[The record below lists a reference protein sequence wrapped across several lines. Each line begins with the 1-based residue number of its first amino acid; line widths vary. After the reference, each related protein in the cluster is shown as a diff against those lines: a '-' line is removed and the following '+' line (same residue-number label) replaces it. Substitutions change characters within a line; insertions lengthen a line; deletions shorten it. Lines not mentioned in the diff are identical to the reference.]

1 MWKPEDPSEG
11 SWALWMNNSCQRYLM
26 RELWQKAEIEP
37 TIFVCI
43 DCEHRD
49 TKICELGLT
58 IQKKEEEPICRN
70 IVVNTNFRNKEYPRP
85 FGFGSSEHVTNS
97 ADLFPIL
104 YDVCNEVQKHKLVLV
119 GFDVSNDL
127 KYLDNDAG
135 WRFPKET
142 IVLDVQDIC
151 KTFLLKNK
159 GVKLEDGLR
168 KHNIQVDQGVP
179 LHIGGNDSWY
189 IMRLLFDMAR
199 RDSSPKEVSDVNFS
213 SDAAPKKRRL
223 SDHDVQQDSVEV
235 SQANLDSLMGLFSV
249 LNTSIGCWDGSQAR
263 EDQRVSRSGWFGRQ

>member
-26 RELWQKAEIEP
+26 RELWQKADIEP

-43 DCEHRD
+43 DCEHKD
-49 TKICELGLT
+49 TRICELGLT
-58 IQKKEEEPICRN
+58 IQKKGEEPICRN

-85 FGFGSSEHVTNS
+85 FGFGISEHVTNS
-97 ADLFPIL
+97 ADLLPIL
-104 YDVCNEVQKHKLVLV
+104 YDVCNEAQSKEHKLVLV

-168 KHNIQVDQGVP
+168 KHDIQVDQGVP

-189 IMRLLFDMAR
+189 IMRLLFDLAR
-199 RDSSPKEVSDVNFS
+199 RDSSPNAVEDANFS
-213 SDAAPKKRRL
+213 SDTASKKRRL
-223 SDHDVQQDSVEV
+223 NDLDAQQDSAEV
-235 SQANLDSLMGLFSV
+235 SQDNLDSLMGLVSV
-249 LNTSIGCWDGSQAR
+249 LNTSIGRRAGSQAR
-263 EDQRVSRSGWFGRQ
+263 EEHRRYRSG

>member
-26 RELWQKAEIEP
+26 RELWQKADIEP

-58 IQKKEEEPICRN
+58 VQKKEEEPICRN

-85 FGFGSSEHVTNS
+85 FGFGISEHVTKS

-104 YDVCNEVQKHKLVLV
+104 YDVCNEAQSKGHKLVLV

-135 WRFPKET
+135 WRPPKET
-142 IVLDVQDIC
+142 VVLDVQDIC

-168 KHNIQVDQGVP
+168 NLNIQIDDGVR

-189 IMRLLFDMAR
+189 IMRLLFDMAG
-199 RDSSPKEVSDVNFS
+199 RDSSPKVPADAKFS
-213 SDAAPKKRRL
+213 SDTVSKKRRR
-223 SDHDVQQDSVEV
+223 SNDDGQQDSVEV
-235 SQANLDSLMGLFSV
+235 SQDHPYSLMRLVLV
-249 LNTSIGCWDGSQAR
+249 LNKH
-263 EDQRVSRSGWFGRQ
+263 RVLRRISSA